1 MAQVRRE
8 RDRSKFIA
16 RRTEIID
23 IAASLFAR
31 HGYAATGIGELGTAV
46 GLARGALYHYIGSKE
61 SLLIEIHDRVMDP
74 LLENTTAVAAL
85 DSPATDRLRMAS
97 EILLRDVIAHPD
109 HVWVFLHEYR
119 ALVGKHREEFR
130 EKRLRYERLI
140 LSLFEEGVA
149 RGELSVPST
158 INATLAFIGM
168 HNYTYT
174 WIRRFPGLDAAEL
187 SREFSDI
194 FFRGAGAS
202 LSGPSGETPDAHPE

>member
-1 MAQVRRE
+1 MGKVRQT

-23 IAASLFAR
+23 IAATLFAR
-31 HGYAATGIGELGTAV
+31 HGYAATGIEELGTAV
-46 GLARGALYHYIGSKE
+46 GLARGALYYYIGSKE

-74 LLENTTAVAAL
+74 LLEQTIAVAAL

-97 EILLRDVIAHPD
+97 EILLREIIAHPD

-119 ALVGKHREEFR
+119 ALVGEARAEFR
-130 EKRLRYERLI
+130 QKRQRYELLI
-140 LSLFEEGVA
+140 LSLFEEGKA
-149 RGELSVPST
+149 RGELSVPSS

-174 WIRRFPGLDAAEL
+174 WIRRFPGLDATEL
-187 SREFSDI
+187 SKEFSDI
-194 FFRGAGAS
+194 FFHGAEAS
-202 LSGPSGETPDAHPE
+202 PGDLTG